1 MSELKRRIILETKGD
16 ETDVSVR
23 ELVVILKWTA
33 DVDLDL
39 LAFYQTKD
47 GRTGGVFSEN
57 YPGGTLGNLEKFPF
71 IELDHDAGVQ
81 PSYGEKEEMLRISE
95 LGDMA
100 EVYIVTINYTDAVA
114 DIPSAFRDYDGSVS
128 VMNERWESIEV
139 PLNSPE
145 KGHVAVI
152 CKIDNTSHVRAKLV
166 NLNKIM
172 DFKDFMAA
180 IPGANMFVRLKLNQ
194 ESH

>member
-1 MSELKRRIILETKGD
+1 MSELRRKIILGKKGD

-23 ELVVILKWTA
+23 ELVILLKWTA

-47 GRTGGVFSEN
+47 GRTGGVFSKN
-57 YPGGTLGNLEKFPF
+57 YPGGTLGNLNKFPF
-71 IELDHDAGVQ
+71 IELDHDAGVKV
-81 PSYGEKEEMLRISE
+81 SCRKKEEMLRISE

-100 EVYIVTINYTDAVA
+100 ELYIVTINYTDAIA
-114 DIPSAFRDYDGSVS
+114 NTPSAFRNYDGSVA
-128 VMNERWESIEV
+128 VINERWESIEV

-152 CKIDNTSHVRAKLV
+152 CKIDNTSHARAKLV

-172 DFKDFMAA
+172 DFKDL
-180 IPGANMFVRLKLNQ
+180 ITTVPGANMFIRLKL
-194 ESH
+194 